1 MFPQKIFLYYMDMME
16 VHFNS
21 ITLIEILD
29 IGIVD
34 DIFNVLWYW
43 KSHKYLQP
51 NHWLQSWLRRE
62 IQALIQVCKLTSLM
76 FPYEHKLIVDYD
88 IEHKL
93 HVTKHVA
100 NPE

>member
-62 IQALIQVCKLTSLM
+62 IQALIQL
-76 FPYEHKLIVDYD
+76 
-88 IEHKL
+88 L
-93 HVTKHVA
+93 HTCST
-100 NPE
+100 